1 MKIFFRKTI
10 LLILIFTVLCTVCAC
25 TKNIEDDPENSN
37 TISSTNP
44 TDSQEIY
51 KNYIVTAELV
61 NIRKEPN
68 INSEIIDKYFKNTI
82 IAATLKNEK
91 WNKIKLD
98 NDSEAYIYA
107 DYTKEITDEEYE
119 KFKDYQIAEKKEK
132 YAIISVTSANIR
144 SLPSTD
150 SDIIATF
157 QKADPIKILATTE
170 NNWYVIEYNEIT
182 CYISPKVV
190 QLLTSKEEYES
201 YISRPAKGIYNY
213 SEDTC
218 SLIGSYTTDYSF
230 SSENRAF
237 NIEKASDEINDLV
250 ILPGSTFNWCRDMGA
265 CGKDEGYLESNEI
278 VNSEYVTGYGGGIC
292 QLSSTLCA
300 AIIESDSNISFIQR
314 HIHALPQ
321 SYISS
326 ELEAT
331 VSYPDCNFIFKN
343 DNNYKMLIRVFY
355 DGYYL
360 TVKLFKINE

>member
-1 MKIFFRKTI
+1 MKKFFRKTVS
-10 LLILIFTVLCTVCAC
+10 LILIFTVLCTVCAC
-25 TKNIEDDPENSN
+25 AKNIEDDHENSSA
-37 TISSTNP
+37 TSST
-44 TDSQEIY
+44 DSQQEIY
-51 KNYIVTAELV
+51 KNYIVTADLV

-68 INSEIIDKYFKNTI
+68 INSEIVDKYFKNTI
-82 IAATLKNEK
+82 VAATLKNEK

-98 NDSEAYIYA
+98 NDSEAYIFA

-132 YAIISVTSANIR
+132 YAIISATSANIR

-150 SDIIATF
+150 SDIIATI
-157 QKADPIKILATTE
+157 QKDDSIKILATTE

-182 CYISPKVV
+182 CYISPEVV
-190 QLLTSKEEYES
+190 QLLSSKEEYES
-201 YISRPAKGIYNY
+201 YISKPTKGIYTY

-237 NIEKASDEINDLV
+237 NLEKASDEMNNLV
-250 ILPGSTFNWCRDMGA
+250 ILPGSTFNWCRDMGP

-278 VNSEYVTGYGGGIC
+278 VNDEYVTGYGGGIC
-292 QLSSTLCA
+292 QLSSTLSA
-300 AIIESDSNISFIQR
+300 AICESDSNISFIQR
-314 HIHALPQ
+314 STHSLPQ
-321 SYISS
+321 AYISS
-326 ELEAT
+326 DLEAT

-343 DNNYKMLIRVFY
+343 DNDYKILIRVSY

-360 TVKLFKINE
+360 TVNLFKINE